1 MTYSGETKQSKSTL
15 KIPNL
20 NNDVNLFSK
29 MYIAC
34 QDRESDMDSF
44 FTHENHPWPPALAS
58 NGIMHCT
65 NKSDLMSCLETIVS
79 SSESVP
85 KVEAKIIDGS
95 AIVHLLDPKKSTQS
109 VKTFEEYTKYVF
121 LPYVQK
127 MLNDV
132 ARLDIVWDVY
142 RKDSL
147 KSQTRKKRGNGCQI
161 KVDTDTMVPSNW
173 KAFLSCDENKDSLFK
188 LLACA
193 IRELQPSPQKIV
205 IATQGD
211 NAISTPI
218 LDMSGLA
225 CSQEEADTRLL
236 FHAFHAY
243 NQGHRKLMVCAT
255 DTDVVV
261 IAIAV
266 ASVLDNCEIWV
277 AFGYGSKVRYI
288 PCHQIAINIGSDASW
303 GLLFL
308 HAVSGCD
315 TVSSFHGIGKKTAWN
330 AWCSMP
336 HLKPLFAK

>member
-1 MTYSGETKQSKSTL
+1 MREASSH
-15 KIPNL
+15 I
-20 NNDVNLFSK
+20 
-29 MYIAC
+29 IA
-34 QDRESDMDSF
+34 
-44 FTHENHPWPPALAS
+44 
-58 NGIMHCT
+58 
-65 NKSDLMSCLETIVS
+65 SCRKLE
-79 SSESVP
+79 
-85 KVEAKIIDGS
+85 
-95 AIVHLLDPKKSTQS
+95 
-109 VKTFEEYTKYVF
+109 F
-121 LPYVQK
+121 
-127 MLNDV
+127 
-132 ARLDIVWDVY
+132 
-142 RKDSL
+142 
-147 KSQTRKKRGNGCQI
+147 
-161 KVDTDTMVPSNW
+161 
-173 KAFLSCDENKDSLFK
+173 SLFK

-193 IRELQPSPQKIV
+193 IRELQPPPQKIV

-218 LDMSGLA
+218 LDMPGLA

-336 HLKPLFAK
+336 HLKPLFAKLSRAPSHLTAQDFEELERFVIIMYQRTSTASHVNEARKKLFIQRYKMENIPPTLDALEQHVKRAVYQAGHIWGQSLIGYPEVPSPESWGWERVTNESSWTPRWTTLPEASKACEELVKCMCKKSCSNRCSCVKASLKCTQLCFCSGQCVRE